1 MAQLEDATDNDF
13 ACKRYV
19 NKNILRLSPNFTA
32 RRRIEMLIFS
42 LPYIQCVQ
50 DKSAPVV
57 FVEYLSSVLRLRSPT
72 FIRALS

>member
-1 MAQLEDATDNDF
+1 MM
-13 ACKRYV
+13 CKIYQ
-19 NKNILRLSPNFTA
+19 KNFENRGHFN
-32 RRRIEMLIFS
+32 
-42 LPYIQCVQ
+42 IQCVQ